1 MQARVITGLAITSAF
16 FAVSA
21 AGWEVQGPA
30 VPEPHE
36 KTALDEVRAYLS
48 KRVGDHV
55 LAVDGETDIVIHV
68 GDTDFAKAKGI
79 TSEKVENERW
89 LIKSYGRDVVING
102 GGTRGCLYGAYHF
115 IEDQLGVRFW
125 SETEEDVPAASAL
138 DLPRLDRSQKPFFAY
153 RDFFRSMNGEKATS
167 LFAIRRRQNRNGE
180 VPVPAELGGALR
192 YGPPNHCHTFVFY
205 ADWDK
210 LGRTHP
216 EYFALREGVRVG
228 GRSYQL
234 CLSNPDLEDL
244 FYQKLLEYIAK
255 GDAEAEKRGVTPPVM
270 YDISMN
276 DTPARCTCGECAAAE
291 KKMGASGFY
300 LDFVNR
306 LARRIKKVRPEIR
319 LTTLAY
325 YFAEALPGGGARPED
340 NVIIKLCDT
349 RSNQAA
355 SILEPQNGVF
365 RELLGQWSGFAKNI
379 VVWDYAVTYSDR
391 TRGFPFASEFHL
403 GDLYA
408 FYATNNVQG
417 IFWEHEQQE
426 DGDLYDI
433 KYYLESRLFED
444 PFQDADKLLSR
455 AMKEYFGP
463 AAPVVGEIRRHLD
476 TIRRERQGFVS
487 WTPEL
492 GAFDFITADDTA
504 KMLQEFDEAEAA
516 VKDDAKFLRRVKRL
530 RKGTQALV
538 DLRATFA
545 KFKQGDSFVFDA
557 PDLDM
562 IGAKKNG
569 ALKLVDDAASFCG
582 KAVRVDVDSSREGY
596 YDLPFMIGVFDAT
609 TRKTLFRQTFPKP
622 LSTDG
627 YAEYTLK
634 DVVFPQDSFV
644 FITRSWTVQRQTGIA
659 GLKDG
664 TKRDV
669 TAVVRFEGPK
679 FFSGDTRTN
688 TIFVSRLVIR

>member
-1 MQARVITGLAITSAF
+1 
-16 FAVSA
+16 
-21 AGWEVQGPA
+21 
-30 VPEPHE
+30 
-36 KTALDEVRAYLS
+36 
-48 KRVGDHV
+48 
-55 LAVDGETDIVIHV
+55 
-68 GDTDFAKAKGI
+68 
-79 TSEKVENERW
+79 
-89 LIKSYGRDVVING
+89 
-102 GGTRGCLYGAYHF
+102 
-115 IEDQLGVRFW
+115 
-125 SETEEDVPAASAL
+125 
-138 DLPRLDRSQKPFFAY
+138 
-153 RDFFRSMNGEKATS
+153 
-167 LFAIRRRQNRNGE
+167 
-180 VPVPAELGGALR
+180 
-192 YGPPNHCHTFVFY
+192 
-205 ADWDK
+205 
-210 LGRTHP
+210 
-216 EYFALREGVRVG
+216 
-228 GRSYQL
+228 
-234 CLSNPDLEDL
+234 
-244 FYQKLLEYIAK
+244 
-255 GDAEAEKRGVTPPVM
+255 
-270 YDISMN
+270 
-276 DTPARCTCGECAAAE
+276 
-291 KKMGASGFY
+291 
-300 LDFVNR
+300 
-306 LARRIKKVRPEIR
+306 
-319 LTTLAY
+319 
-325 YFAEALPGGGARPED
+325 
-340 NVIIKLCDT
+340 
-349 RSNQAA
+349 
-355 SILEPQNGVF
+355 
-365 RELLGQWSGFAKNI
+365 I

-391 TRGFPFASEFHL
+391 PRGFPFASEFHL

-609 TRKTLFRQTFPKP
+609 TRKTPFSTSARVQSDFPVPCRRFPRPSPP
-622 LSTDG
+622 L
-627 YAEYTLK
+627 
-634 DVVFPQDSFV
+634 PPC
-644 FITRSWTVQRQTGIA
+644 IWTPAPLRRARRRGTTG
-659 GLKDG
+659 
-664 TKRDV
+664 T
-669 TAVVRFEGPK
+669 TAI
-679 FFSGDTRTN
+679 S
-688 TIFVSRLVIR
+688 